1 MDEEKLYEETMRR
14 LVKESDLIM
23 NNSVDK
29 DVWNYV
35 DEMWIDVEKS
45 PGYYPSALLIHKL
58 SLEIHRKSP
67 TYTVQYLLNNVVVS
81 TYS

>member
-29 DVWNYV
+29 DV
-35 DEMWIDVEKS
+35 
-45 PGYYPSALLIHKL
+45 
-58 SLEIHRKSP
+58 
-67 TYTVQYLLNNVVVS
+67 
-81 TYS
+81 

>member
-1 MDEEKLYEETMRR
+1 
-14 LVKESDLIM
+14 
-23 NNSVDK
+23 
-29 DVWNYV
+29 
-35 DEMWIDVEKS
+35 MWIDVEKS